1 MRRSLK
7 LQDSSKMNERG
18 DIIHWIGNRDYIV
31 FAENKS
37 IYGSRSCF
45 GFLFCFSLFLCCA
58 HYLIVIIIITI
69 YISDYGDGTK
79 IGSAKVADLVG
90 VKQYEN

>member
-1 MRRSLK
+1 VRRSLK

-18 DIIHWIGNRDYIV
+18 DIIQWIGNRDYIV

-45 GFLFCFSLFLCCA
+45 GFLFCISLFCFVLCSLSDCD
-58 HYLIVIIIITI
+58 YNYNNI
-69 YISDYGDGTK
+69 YIG
-79 IGSAKVADLVG
+79 LW
-90 VKQYEN
+90 